1 MMHSPSGKNPDVK
14 PKNVELQDNKCYNWT
29 LHKTLLGE
37 SFGASDTGCALI
49 PALSTDAIRMPDC
62 RGKSDENWMEED
74 MRRIRTNRNT
84 AKRLDAMI
92 ALPLASF
99 RRALT
104 GLTPEELSALEARI
118 AVQSVKNRWARGG
131 HGLARHRS
139 LHDLGLLARRQEEIQ
154 RERQV
159 RRRAPAQ
166 LHLVESAPNV
176 RDLTSADQEE
186 RAA

>member
-1 MMHSPSGKNPDVK
+1 V
-14 PKNVELQDNKCYNWT
+14 
-29 LHKTLLGE
+29 
-37 SFGASDTGCALI
+37 
-49 PALSTDAIRMPDC
+49 
-62 RGKSDENWMEED
+62 EED

-104 GLTPEELSALEARI
+104 ELTPEELSALEARI

-139 LHDLGLLARRQEEIQ
+139 LPELGLLARRQEETR

-159 RRRAPAQ
+159 RRGAPAQ
-166 LHLVESAPNV
+166 LHLVETAPYI
-176 RDLTSADQEE
+176 RELAPADQEE